1 MGTIQVATPSAA
13 PRYVNLPDIDR
24 NEDR

>member
-1 MGTIQVATPSAA
+1 MGTIRVATPSAA

-24 NEDR
+24 NEDQ